1 MFEKKIF
8 SGIVSVFLCTALWAG
23 DGDTTKIN
31 FFKKYDLQQW
41 KGSWHHKKLDYLD
54 PNKNFKRAYLVL
66 ELGCASYGCCV
77 WDYGFHAYIGKPLEG
92 HDTLKFSKK
101 DTVIWNSVTVVLD
114 SLWITR
120 KTSNVEVAS
129 LITPYGTY
137 MRAGSN
143 GFTNNWT
150 HPYIFDVTDY
160 LPLMKDSFAL
170 VIESGGYDGKK
181 GFNLTA
187 DLILIEG
194 NIPNAPKRVINAY
207 YKGVSYKNEAQI
219 DTVIKPYKF
228 KLSSDEKQAKF
239 RTIVTGHNQ
248 DGEFSPIEYY
258 VVVNGQEVFSK
269 RLWRNDCDKT
279 HVQPQGGT
287 WIFSRCNWCP
297 GEKVIDFEIDLTP
310 YLKFTDSNEIKISF
324 RNMETT
330 SSNIQASYAI
340 AGNIIT
346 FTNKSPSDLSIID
359 VIAPS
364 KDKTYFLH
372 NPLCQGPIVKIRNE
386 GTKTAKEAYID
397 YWVDGNNKTTYV
409 WKGSLRPE
417 QTEIVNLPAFPWTN
431 VNYSSPIFFAAL
443 QKTTDNMVVWNDTI
457 TSKFDIPT
465 VFSAQKLKF
474 DIKTT
479 NDNKVNTLKV
489 YDELN
494 QEVMSKT
501 YNGDNKTYSDTITL
515 PDGCYRA
522 ELVDFDDRIECGDGL
537 SFWWS
542 TQQLSKSSGSFT
554 IRNAN
559 SNAVLKTFNA
569 DFGGKISFQFTLNN
583 LKLGEYPSKS
593 NYDYRAFKFP
603 DTIKTQIA
611 AASDDFSWHLSP
623 NPSSTGMLSIETTAV
638 GQAILGVKVFNLNGQ
653 LVYNKEKTGISPN
666 EELNL
671 SHLPKGTYIV
681 RVNINGREDEKKW
694 IYR

>member
-1 MFEKKIF
+1 MFTKKNCL
-8 SGIVSVFLCTALWAG
+8 GILLIFLCTTIFAG
-23 DGDTTKIN
+23 EGDTTKIN

-41 KGSWHHKKLDYLD
+41 KGSWHHKKFDYLD
-54 PNKNFKRAYLVL
+54 PSKSHKKAYLIL

-77 WDYGFHAYIGKPLEG
+77 WDYGFHAYIGKPLPG
-92 HDTLKFSKK
+92 YDTTKFGKK
-101 DTVIWNSVTVVLD
+101 DTVTWNAVTVILD
-114 SLWITR
+114 SLWINR
-120 KTSNVEVAS
+120 KTSNIEVAS

-194 NIPNAPKRVINAY
+194 DIPNAPKRVINAY
-207 YKGVSYKNEAQI
+207 GKGFSYKNETQI

-228 KLSSDEKQAKF
+228 KLASDEKQAKF

-258 VVVNGQEVFSK
+258 VTMNGQEIFSK

-310 YLKFTDSNEIKISF
+310 YLKTTDSNDIKISF
-324 RNMETT
+324 RKMET
-330 SSNIQASYAI
+330 SSTNIQASYAI

-346 FTNKSPSDLSIID
+346 YGNKNPFDISLID

-386 GTKTAKEAYID
+386 GTKAVKEAYID
-397 YWVDGNNKTTYV
+397 YWVDGNNKTTFV
-409 WKGSLRPE
+409 WKGNLMPE
-417 QTEIVNLPAFPWTN
+417 QAEVVQLPAFPWVN
-431 VNYSSPIFFAAL
+431 VDYTSPIFFATL
-443 QKTTDNMVVWNDTI
+443 QKTTDNMVVWNDSI
-457 TSKFDIPT
+457 QSRFDIPT
-465 VFSAQKLKF
+465 VFPTQKLKF
-474 DIKTT
+474 ELKTT
-479 NDNKVNTLKV
+479 NDNKDNILKI

-494 QEVMSKT
+494 QEVMSKI
-501 YNGDNKTYSDTITL
+501 YKGDNKTYSDTITL
-515 PDGCYRA
+515 PDGCYRM
-522 ELVDFDDRIECGDGL
+522 ELTDYDDRIECGDGL
-537 SFWWS
+537 NFWWS
-542 TQQLSKSSGSFT
+542 TQQLAKSTGSIT
-554 IRNAN
+554 IRNAI
-559 SNAVLKTFNA
+559 SNAVLKTFNS
-569 DFGGKISFQFTLNN
+569 DFGGKINFQFTLNN
-583 LKLGEYPSKS
+583 VKLGEYTPKS
-593 NYDYRAFKFP
+593 SYDYKKFKFP
-603 DTIKTQIA
+603 DTIKTEIA
-611 AASDDFSWHLSP
+611 SANNDNYWELSP
-623 NPSSTGMLSIETTAV
+623 NPSINGLLKIELK
-638 GQAILGVKVFNLNGQ
+638 GHQQEISGIKVFNLNGQ
-653 LVYNKEKTGISPN
+653 MVFQKETKNLSMN

-671 SHLPKGTYIV
+671 GNLPRGIYII